1 MTYILSLCFEFGL
14 LMLEF
19 ELNGTLLNG
28 VIVTLVPEIVMSS
41 QNSHSMYQNFKVV
54 FDCAFC

>member
-28 VIVTLVPEIVMSS
+28 G
-41 QNSHSMYQNFKVV
+41 NSHFGP
-54 FDCAFC
+54 